1 MERYDLV
8 VRRGETFRRVL
19 RLKKGGEAMDL
30 TGWTGKAQIRPEPDS
45 AELVCEMELTIVPE
59 EGKVVM
65 IIPLS
70 VTEGISSGVYSW
82 DIRLTDDEGIARY
95 YTGGAVKVMPTV
107 TK

>member
-19 RLKKGGEAMDL
+19 RLKKGGEAIDL

-70 VTEGISSGVYSW
+70 VTAGISSGVYSW
-82 DIRLTDDEGIARY
+82 DIRLTDGEGIARY